1 MSHCLLCTWQVLRTQ
16 IGSYCVCQKPY
27 DEQLAM
33 IACDHCGKWYHY
45 SCLQLPE
52 PEKESGDGDGDLPH
66 QQHNS
71 EDFICPGCQDESR
84 HVQTH
89 LHCEEV
95 DPLLYRHYFEE
106 SSCKV
111 EIAKTPKELEVP
123 RAGSRGKRSSRAK
136 MKAMS
141 QHKWQYSHVLKGSSS
156 ERREAETDSSGRPCR
171 QTAGRDSGFYLLLM
185 RSC

>member
-33 IACDHCGKWYHY
+33 IACDHCGEWYHY

-52 PEKESGDGDGDLPH
+52 PEEESGDSDLPH
-66 QQHNS
+66 QQHKS
-71 EDFICPGCQDESR
+71 EDFICPGCQDEPR

-95 DPLLYRHYFEE
+95 DPLLYRHYFE
-106 SSCKV
+106 
-111 EIAKTPKELEVP
+111 
-123 RAGSRGKRSSRAK
+123 
-136 MKAMS
+136 
-141 QHKWQYSHVLKGSSS
+141 
-156 ERREAETDSSGRPCR
+156 
-171 QTAGRDSGFYLLLM
+171 
-185 RSC
+185 